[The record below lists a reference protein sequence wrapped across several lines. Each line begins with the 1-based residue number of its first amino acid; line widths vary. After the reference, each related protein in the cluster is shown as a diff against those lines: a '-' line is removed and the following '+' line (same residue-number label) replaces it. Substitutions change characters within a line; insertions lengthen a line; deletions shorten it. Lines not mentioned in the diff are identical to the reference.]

1 MIDYYLNDLQTFQDE
16 RGFVKHGMRCDDVNS
31 YGIREVY
38 FSNVKNGYY
47 KGWKKHQKMI
57 LNIIVISGEMIFYL
71 ANNDFSEFIDFSLS
85 HKDQKRLT
93 IMPNQW
99 VAFTSAIN
107 TSSTLINIS
116 NLINN
121 EDIVESKPFF
131 LP

>member
-1 MIDYYLNDLQTFQDE
+1 MINYYLNQLQLFEDE
-16 RGFVKHGMRCDDVNS
+16 RGFVKHGMKYGDVNS
-31 YGIREVY
+31 SGIREVY

-71 ANNDFSEFIDFSLS
+71 ANSDFSEFVDLKIS

-99 VAFTSAIN
+99 VAFTSVIEP
-107 TSSTLINIS
+107 SSTLINIS

-121 EDIVESKPFF
+121 EDIVENKPFF

>member
-1 MIDYYLNDLQTFQDE
+1 MIDYYLYDLQTFRDE
-16 RGFVKHGMRCDDVNS
+16 RGFVKHGMRCNDVNS
-31 YGIREVY
+31 SGIREVY
-38 FSNVKNGYY
+38 FSNVKHGYY

-71 ANNDFSEFIDFSLS
+71 ANNDFSEFVDFRIS
-85 HKDQKRLT
+85 HNDEKRLT

-99 VAFTSAIN
+99 VAFTSAIK

-121 EDIVESKPFF
+121 EDIVENKPFF